1 MISFWKARKR
11 IDATDKVNTMDK
23 KSSGFT
29 LVELIVVIAILGIL
43 AAVAVPRL
51 AGFRSMAE
59 ESVCAANRKT
69 VERMYSAFLVEK
81 DIDHE
86 SSLFDQF
93 VIDNF
98 DEVCPSGG
106 VISFEDGKVKCGVH
120 SGGSEAEDDEE
131 PGEEVPWL

>member
-1 MISFWKARKR
+1 MISLWKAQKR

-23 KSSGFT
+23 KSSGFA

-59 ESVCAANRKT
+59 ESVCATNRKT

-86 SSLFDQF
+86 DSRFNQF
-93 VIDNF
+93 LIDNF
-98 DEVCPSGG
+98 DGICPAGG
-106 VISFEDGKVKCGVH
+106 VIAYEDGKVKCSVH
-120 SGGSEAEDDEE
+120 ETSGEE
-131 PGEEVPWL
+131 NEGPGEEMPWL

>member
-1 MISFWKARKR
+1 
-11 IDATDKVNTMDK
+11 MDK
-23 KSSGFT
+23 KSGGFT
-29 LVELIVVIAILGIL
+29 LVELIVVIAMLGIL

-86 SSLFDQF
+86 NSLFDQF

-98 DEVCPSGG
+98 DEVCPTGG

-120 SGGSEAEDDEE
+120 ETSGEE
-131 PGEEVPWL
+131 NEGPGEEVPWL

>member
-1 MISFWKARKR
+1 MISFWKAQKR

-86 SSLFDQF
+86 NSLFDQF
-93 VIDNF
+93 LIDNF
-98 DEVCPSGG
+98 DEICPAGG
-106 VISFEDGKVKCGVH
+106 VISYKDGKVKCSVH
-120 SGGSEAEDDEE
+120 GSGSEGEE
-131 PGEEVPWL
+131 EEGPGEEVPWL